1 MNDVV
6 ASLLTAGA
14 IGTVVTGVIALVR
27 IALGAERRRADD
39 WRTSAQTSAAANT
52 VLSGN
57 VDKLVTSVE
66 QLATSQREMM
76 ALMRTYM
83 DQLAGGQRN
92 IVALLEKVSADGR
105 GAP

>member
-14 IGTVVTGVIALVR
+14 IGTVLTGVIALVR

-76 ALMRTYM
+76 ALMRTSM
-83 DQLAGGQRN
+83 EQLAAGQREM
-92 IVALLEKVSADGR
+92 IAMLQKLVADR
-105 GAP
+105 GMS